1 MYGDLSQMGVQQKK
15 DIIQQFANT
24 SAKARQDLVGSGLGG
39 STILPN
45 VMGGISRQEADAQ
58 GRLEDTLAQ
67 QRVQVG
73 GQEVGANQSLG
84 ALGLN
89 LSGQEASSNQSL
101 GALGLNTTGQYAALL
116 QQLGG
121 QEASF
126 NQSLGAL
133 GLNLGSQNAGNALS
147 FMERRN
153 DQMPD
158 LSMLASL
165 ASAYGAGGGGLPRY
179 QYQPQSISTQG
190 YRMPGLGSFM
200 GAFPMQTRAAQRI
213 NGGYAGFIA

>member
-1 MYGDLSQMGVQQKK
+1 MVSAYQPGGPGQSYSSPVFNYSSVAGGFQGMLKAFQDAYSQANQVNEQRYRDILGGYRDLGASQEAELGRLGTQRTT
-15 DIIQQFANT
+15 DIAQDFTNQA
-24 SAKARQDLVGSGLGG
+24 SKARQDLIGSGLGG
-39 STILPN
+39 STIMPGVL
-45 VMGGISRQEADAQ
+45 GGIARQGAYAQ
-58 GRLEDTLAQ
+58 SDWLDQLTRL
-67 QRVQVG
+67 R
-73 GQEVGANQSLG
+73 LG
-84 ALGLN
+84 TNA
-89 LSGQEASSNQSL
+89 
-101 GALGLNTTGQYAALL
+101 
-116 QQLGG
+116 
-121 QEASF
+121 
-126 NQSLGAL
+126 
-133 GLNLGSQNAGNALS
+133 QNAGNALS